1 LKLLERSSSLQRG
14 FELGEE
20 RFFYEGL
27 EDDFF
32 LLVTVD
38 YVKDVDRYFLF
49 LNILK

>member
-1 LKLLERSSSLQRG
+1 
-14 FELGEE
+14 
-20 RFFYEGL
+20 L